1 MAKRILIIAAVIIA
15 TAFCTICATMR
26 FMEIEVHDST
36 VSIVFLGNVWEKGI
50 D

>member
-1 MAKRILIIAAVIIA
+1 MVKRILISIILILA

-26 FMEIEVHDST
+26 YMEVEVYDST
-36 VSIVFLGNVWEKGI
+36 VSIVFLCNVWEKGI